1 MSKYIYS
8 EDYDIYYPGTSIPK
22 NTKKIKDISELHVYD
37 KALLL
42 KAYYNFTKDLSK
54 KTVFDE
60 KYLINLH
67 KQSFQK
73 LYNFAGQYRNQD
85 VMKGDTVFCKA
96 IYIKEQM
103 SNYFENFR
111 KDKYLK
117 NFADK
122 PKELFAEKIAFYMG
136 ELISIHPFYEF
147 NGRVTRL
154 FFDLIAYYNGYNY
167 IDYSKYQYTGENNSF
182 IQASINVV
190 RFNDFELLYKIV
202 FSGLRSRN
210 IYEL

>member
-1 MSKYIYS
+1 MSKYIYP
-8 EDYDIYYPGTSIPK
+8 EEYDIYYPGTSIPK
-22 NTKKIKDISELHVYD
+22 NTKKIKDLSELHVFD

-42 KAYYNFTKDLSK
+42 KAYFNFTKDLNK

-60 KYLINLH
+60 RYFVNLH

-73 LYNFAGQYRNQD
+73 LYTFAGQYRNQD
-85 VMKGDTVFCKA
+85 VSKGETVFCKA

-103 SNYFENFR
+103 FNLFENFR

-117 NFADK
+117 NYSEK
-122 PKELFAEKIAFYMG
+122 PKELFAEKISFYMG
-136 ELISIHPFYEF
+136 ELIAIHPFYEF
-147 NGRVTRL
+147 NGRVIRL

-167 IDYSKYQYTGENNSF
+167 IDYTRFKYTGENNSF

-190 RFNDFELLYKIV
+190 RFNDFELLNNIILT
-202 FSGLRSRN
+202 GLRTRN
-210 IYEL
+210 IYDL

>member
-1 MSKYIYS
+1 MSKYIYPA
-8 EDYDIYYPGTSIPK
+8 EYDIYYPGTSIPK
-22 NTKKIKDISELHVYD
+22 NTKRIKDISELHVFD

-60 KYLINLH
+60 KYFVNLH

-73 LYNFAGQYRNQD
+73 LYTFAGNYRNQD
-85 VMKGDTVFCKA
+85 VSKGDTIFCKA
-96 IYIKEQM
+96 KFIKEQM
-103 SNYFENFR
+103 FNYFENFR

-117 NFADK
+117 NYAEER
-122 PKELFAEKIAFYMG
+122 KELFAEKISFYMG
-136 ELISIHPFYEF
+136 ELIAIHPFYEF

-167 IDYSKYQYTGENNSF
+167 IDYLKFQYNGELNSY

-190 RFNDFELLYKIV
+190 QFNDFELLYNII
-202 FSGLRSRN
+202 FTGLKSRN